1 MCLRNVY
8 YPLVKFIDGN
18 GEIKRK
24 INFKMPFNM
33 TGRVVAEEME
43 KAVKYFKDL
52 YPNMNDG
59 GFMFEKMVSVPCG
72 SCRECLTQSSR
83 SWAFRIM
90 KEAKQHDDNWF
101 ITFTYDDDHIPSN
114 GMLDVNAIS
123 DFNKKLKVYL
133 KRKGYKS
140 DFRFYGVGEYGGQ
153 TARPHYHVIYFG
165 LDIPDLKYVCK
176 TQKGDFVFDSEFI
189 KNVWQNGFITIE
201 GVDVGSACYVARYCD
216 KKKRLNKSQKEDL
229 RNKGIVPEFSRM
241 SNRPGIGAAYMDKAE
256 ELFVEGIFND
266 YINGKSYSFPLYFTK
281 KLKKMYAD
289 TPELFKYEDEAKK
302 NQYAKIARNLEL
314 SDGVGDLSDYYDK
327 QDKVNSKKRG
337 L

>member
-8 YPLVKFIDGN
+8 YPLVKYVDSN
-18 GEIKRK
+18 GDIKRK
-24 INFKMPFNM
+24 INFKRPFNM
-33 TGRVVAEEME
+33 TDRDVASDME
-43 KAVKYFKDL
+43 KAVRYYKDL
-52 YPNMNDG
+52 YPNTENG

-90 KEAKQHDDNWF
+90 KEAQCHDDNWF
-101 ITFTYDDDHIPSN
+101 ITFTYDDDHIPKN

-133 KRKGYKS
+133 SRKGLKS
-140 DFRFYGVGEYGGQ
+140 DFRFYAVGEYGGQ

-165 LDIPDLKYVCK
+165 LDIPDLKYICK
-176 TQKGDFVFDSEFI
+176 SSKGDLVFDSEFI
-189 KNVWQNGFITIE
+189 KKVWSNGFITIE

-216 KKKRLNKSQKEDL
+216 KKKRLNKSQKEEL
-229 RNKGIVPEFSRM
+229 KKKGIVPEFSRM
-241 SNRPGIGAAYMDKAE
+241 SNRPGIGAAYLDKAE
-256 ELFVEGIFND
+256 ELFLEGIFND

-281 KLKKMYAD
+281 KLKKMYED
-289 TPELFKYEDEAKK
+289 TPELLKYEDEALKK
-302 NQYAKIARNLEL
+302 QYAKIAQNLEL
-314 SDGVGDLSDYYDK
+314 SDAVGDLSLYYAN
-327 QDKVNSKKRG
+327 QDIYKSKRG